1 MSFFF
6 FLRHSV
12 KSRRASRVVGRDVLL
27 EAFALSDQ
35 GPLQDDPPLLV
46 ALAVLRGKL
55 VDPAQLAVA
64 VLAAHVPHHVPACEH
79 DSVLHLAVLQVH
91 HLQV

>member
-1 MSFFF
+1 M
-6 FLRHSV
+6 
-12 KSRRASRVVGRDVLL
+12 LL
-27 EAFALSDQ
+27 EAFALADQ
-35 GPLQDDPPLLV
+35 GPLQDHAAFLV
-46 ALAVLRGKL
+46 ALAVLRGEL

-64 VLAAHVPHHVPACEH
+64 VLAAHVPHHVPAREH